1 MSELN
6 ELTRVMDSV
15 CKDKGIKK
23 GEIVSAVEEAVLS
36 AAQKLFRMRD
46 LEKELEVHFNEDDGD
61 VLFQLRFSVKCF
73 SFSLDSY
80 GFTLDDIIE
89 K

>member
-61 VLFQLRFSVKCF
+61 VELFEFKTVVE
-73 SFSLDSY
+73 DV
-80 GFTLDDIIE
+80 E
-89 K
+89 